1 MKIEEIKNQTTP
13 ISNAFID
20 KYLPLANGAFLK
32 VYIYV
37 YRCSYFGVCK
47 TSSEIAK
54 ELNLLESD
62 VITALKYWE
71 EENMLALNNNT
82 ISFKESNIETSKPT
96 IKKRKLVLDAR
107 PNYSTEEMAI
117 YTSSNPEVRE
127 LFMNAQ
133 EILGH
138 YLKKADS
145 EILFGLHDW
154 LMLPFDVIEFLLSY
168 CAANDKTN
176 LRYIEKVAIDWSNKG
191 IDTLEKAKSHV
202 DLNNNVYRKIFKEL
216 KISSMTPSDA
226 QIEFMNKWLNDLK
239 FDLEIIL
246 LACKKTVDQTGKA
259 NFKYIDS
266 ILNAWKKENV
276 VSIDDIIKLDEAHE
290 SSKVLATSSSGQTK
304 QKNNKFLNFPQR
316 DWNFDEI
323 SKIKREQLK
332 R

>member
-1 MKIEEIKNQTTP
+1 MKIEEFKNQTTP

-20 KYLPLANGAFLK
+20 KYLPLANPTFLK

-37 YRCSYFGVCK
+37 FRCSYFGVCK

-62 VITALKYWE
+62 VVNALKYWE
-71 EENMLALNNNT
+71 EENMLALNENT
-82 ISFKESNIETSKPT
+82 ISFKESKIETSKPS
-96 IKKRKLVLDAR
+96 IRKRKVVLDSR
-107 PNYSTEEMAI
+107 PDYSTEEMAI

-127 LFMNAQ
+127 LFMSAQ
-133 EILGH
+133 EILGT

-191 IDTLEKAKSHV
+191 IDTLEKAKDHV

-216 KISSMTPSDA
+216 KISSMSPTEV
-226 QIEFMNKWLNDLK
+226 QIELMNKWINSLN
-239 FDLEIIL
+239 FDMEIIL
-246 LACKKTVDQTGKA
+246 LACKKTIDQIGKA
-259 NFKYIDS
+259 NFKYVDS
-266 ILNAWKKENV
+266 ILDAWKKENV
-276 VSIDDIIKLDEAHE
+276 SSVEDIKKLDENHE
-290 SSKVLATSSSGQTK
+290 NSKVLVTSSSKNT
-304 QKNNKFLNFPQR
+304 KNNKFLNFPQR